1 MEGEISS
8 PKALRESPRE
18 NRERSDQVVFV
29 DAPSDS
35 VGALGET
42 VVELVLDV
50 GWYDAEDVAERDIGA
65 KGTGARLGE
74 GSPPRPRRRR
84 SFDFGFD
91 KVGTCPTCAGIGA
104 AGSVYDWRES
114 AISKCWSCREIENR

>member
-42 VVELVLDV
+42 VVELELDV
-50 GWYDAEDVAERDIGA
+50 GWYDAEDVAERGTVA
-65 KGTGARLGE
+65 EGTGARLGE
-74 GSPPRPRRRR
+74 GSPPKPRRRR

-104 AGSVYDWRES
+104 AGSVYDRWES
-114 AISKCWSCREIENR
+114 AMSKCWSYRQILDR